1 MVVFPNCKINL
12 GLQVVAKRADGFHNI
27 ETIFYPINIKD
38 AIEIIENKEERNE
51 EIIFT
56 QSGNSINVDDNNN
69 LCVKA
74 YKLLKKDFPQ
84 IPNIKLHLLKNIPMG
99 AGLGGGSAN
108 ASSVLILLN
117 NLFKLNITQQKL
129 IDYALTLGSDCPF
142 FIINKPCYAT
152 GRGEILNEIEIDLT

>member
-74 YKLLKKDFPQ
+74 YKLLKK
-84 IPNIKLHLLKNIPMG
+84 ISLKYP
-99 AGLGGGSAN
+99 
-108 ASSVLILLN
+108 
-117 NLFKLNITQQKL
+117 T
-129 IDYALTLGSDCPF
+129 
-142 FIINKPCYAT
+142 
-152 GRGEILNEIEIDLT
+152 